1 LACDNCIPG
10 DASGWYLPL
19 GLLTLLAVAA
29 AGACVVVAR
38 RRGGRRAVP
47 LWVAAAA
54 LDRTQR
60 GCKDK
65 GAATMRAAEAYG
77 AASAG
82 VAVLALLVAAV
93 PGGGRPEP
101 ALAA

>member
-1 LACDNCIPG
+1 V
-10 DASGWYLPL
+10 
-19 GLLTLLAVAA
+19 TLLAIVAGPV
-29 AGACVVVAR
+29 GAVFAIATPTTYDGATCGSALSASLE
-38 RRGGRRAVP
+38 RGVP
-47 LWVAAAA
+47 DDAA

-82 VAVLALLVAAV
+82 VAVIALLVAAV

-101 ALAA
+101 VLAA